1 MRGSA
6 SLDARQGPCYDGACE
21 VLHNRESD
29 EPMIIPLRSERYYI
43 HRRRCSFAP
52 LSLHIYRRALV
63 RRIGLIPGERPA
75 HILDALARA
84 LLAARAC

>member
-75 HILDALARA
+75 HILDTLARA
-84 LLAARAC
+84 LLTARTF

>member
-6 SLDARQGPCYDGACE
+6 SLDARQSPCYDGTCE
-21 VLHNRESD
+21 VLHNLESD
-29 EPMIIPLRSERYYI
+29 EPMIIQLHSERHYA

-52 LSLHIYRRALV
+52 LSLHIYRRALA
-63 RRIGLIPGERPA
+63 RRIGLMPGERPA

-84 LLAARAC
+84 LLTARTF